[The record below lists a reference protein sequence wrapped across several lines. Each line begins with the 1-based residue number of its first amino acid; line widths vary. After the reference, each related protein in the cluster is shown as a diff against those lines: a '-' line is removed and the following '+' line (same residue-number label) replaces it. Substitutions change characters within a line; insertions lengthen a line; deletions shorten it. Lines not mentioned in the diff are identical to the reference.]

1 MKNRPAQFMGV
12 SAKKMAKEI
21 TTADASGL
29 GARVKSWP
37 ARTKG
42 FYGDV
47 RAEMKKVTKPS
58 AKEVR
63 SMTGV
68 VIVTVAL
75 FGIYFWLIDT
85 VFGFGIESLLNYLI
99 GR

>member
-1 MKNRPAQFMGV
+1 
-12 SAKKMAKEI
+12 MAKTAETH
-21 TTADASGL
+21 TTGDEGIGS
-29 GARVKSWP
+29 RVKSWP

-68 VIVTVAL
+68 VMVTVAL
-75 FGIYFWLIDT
+75 FGIYFFLIDRIL
-85 VFGFGIESLLNYLI
+85 GFGIESLLQYFI
-99 GR
+99 TR